1 MTLAARKVAVVIPLL
16 VLASCARSRPPT
28 TSAASAPP
36 VADSPR
42 LRREI
47 RITGLVQ
54 AVHSVKVAAPI
65 LQGQMSTMTLTGLI
79 PNGSRVKEGDLI
91 ATLDATQ
98 QMDAARD
105 AQAKFEDLG
114 HQAEQKAAENRA
126 NAERRTSDLRQAEAD
141 LAKAGLELQK
151 GLTLNEI
158 DRLKNEAMAE
168 GARTHLASLKKSHAL
183 RDRVEAA
190 ALRILELQRD
200 RQRIAM
206 ERAKGN
212 IEKME
217 IHAPLAG
224 MVVHETIRRGNSWG
238 RVQEGDQIYRG
249 YALVTIFEPSEMQ
262 VRCSVN
268 EPDILALLSGS
279 AASVYLDAYP
289 GLAFPAHFLLAN
301 PVAASGLGTPIKFF
315 VAVFHIDK
323 SDPHLLPDLSA
334 AVVLTLP
341 RPIGAVSGGAN

>member
-1 MTLAARKVAVVIPLL
+1 MVTRGKRFVACL
-16 VLASCARSRPPT
+16 VLSASLV
-28 TSAASAPP
+28 AA
-36 VADSPR
+36 ADSPR
-42 LRREI
+42 LRREV
-47 RITGLVQ
+47 RLTGLVQ

-65 LQGQMSTMTLTGLI
+65 IQGQMSNMTLTRLI

-98 QMDAARD
+98 QTDAARD

-114 HQAEQKAAENRA
+114 HQVEQKAAENRA
-126 NAERRTSDLRQAEAD
+126 NAEKRTSDLRQAEAD

-158 DRLKNEAMAE
+158 DRLKNETMAE

-183 RDRVEAA
+183 RDKVEAA

-200 RQRIAM
+200 RQKIAM
-206 ERAKGN
+206 QRAKGN

-279 AASVYLDAYP
+279 PASVYLDAYP
-289 GLAFPAHFLLAN
+289 GLAFPAHFLVAN

-315 VAVFHIDK
+315 VAIFHIDK

-334 AVVLTLP
+334 AVVLALP
-341 RPIGAVSGGAN
+341 RAAGTASGGVK

>member
-1 MTLAARKVAVVIPLL
+1 M
-16 VLASCARSRPPT
+16 PP
-28 TSAASAPP
+28 
-36 VADSPR
+36 
-42 LRREI
+42 
-47 RITGLVQ
+47 
-54 AVHSVKVAAPI
+54 
-65 LQGQMSTMTLTGLI
+65 
-79 PNGSRVKEGDLI
+79 
-91 ATLDATQ
+91 LDATQ

-114 HQAEQKAAENRA
+114 HQVEQKTAENRA
-126 NAERRTSDLRQAEAD
+126 NAEKRTSDLRQAEAD

-158 DRLKNEAMAE
+158 DRLKNEARAE

-183 RDRVEAA
+183 RDKVEAA

-200 RQRIAM
+200 RQKIAM
-206 ERAKGN
+206 QRAKGN
-212 IEKME
+212 IEKLE
-217 IHAPLAG
+217 IRAPLAG
-224 MVVHETIRRGNSWG
+224 MVAHETIRRGSSWG
-238 RVQEGDQIYRG
+238 RVQVGDQLYRG

-268 EPDILALLSGS
+268 EPDILALLSGRP
-279 AASVYLDAYP
+279 ASVYLDAYP
-289 GLAFPAHFLLAN
+289 GLAFPAHFVFAN
-301 PVAASGLGTPIKFF
+301 PVASSGLGTPIKFF

-341 RPIGAVSGGAN
+341 RPIGAASGGAQVSPRWRRIRSWAARICCSAGARRRRIRRLSPPQEPKPGPRSRTRRCGRAISSYWSAAAAP